1 MGVAGTDKMTIEE
14 ALKAA
19 VDAVAQLGKD
29 VGIPAKLSDVG
40 VREEDIQFLAE
51 SAFADVCTGGNP
63 KDTSVEEIVELYKT
77 ML

>member
-1 MGVAGTDKMTIEE
+1 MTIEE

-40 VREEDIQFLAE
+40 VREEDIQFLA
-51 SAFADVCTGGNP
+51 DVCTGGNP